1 LTLIELEG
9 IALRPKLRVL
19 IAYLACGSLV
29 TATDGNLFRP
39 VPFST
44 DHLAEFMEQ
53 DAAGTG
59 YRINFAKSE
68 AQNNLRK
75 GRATKAVVEVRD
87 RNNKPVAGALV
98 LLLLP
103 NSGPSGTFVGGGQSV
118 TVTTNAAGQ
127 AVVSYTPNQ
136 VAGSFQLTAS
146 AQVNGVTVATG
157 SLAQANL
164 AAAAVA
170 GGLSG
175 TAIAVIVGV
184 AAAAAVGIG
193 LGMSGGGSS
202 TPATP
207 PVVTPPP
214 APSVRIIGGGTPVF
228 GPRVTFNPGRAQ

>member
-1 LTLIELEG
+1 
-9 IALRPKLRVL
+9 LRPKLRIF
-19 IAYLACGSLV
+19 IAYVACGSLLS
-29 TATDGNLFRP
+29 ATDANLFRP

-53 DAAGTG
+53 DAAGAG

-87 RNNKPVAGALV
+87 RNDKPVAGALV

-103 NSGPSGTFVGGGQSV
+103 NSGPSGTFVGGGQSA

-146 AQVNGVTVATG
+146 AQVNGVTVASGT
-157 SLAQANL
+157 LAQVN
-164 AAAAVA
+164 AAAVA
-170 GGLSG
+170 AAGMSG

-202 TPATP
+202 TPAPP
-207 PVVTPPP
+207 PVVTPPA
-214 APSVRIIGGGTPVF
+214 APSIRIIGGGTPVF
-228 GPRVTFNPGRAQ
+228 GPRVTFLPGRVR